1 MSVVSLAEFKGRQT
15 GSRSQS
21 APKVAGARQVERF
34 RRPPP
39 FFPTRKCPSAGYG
52 QHSGRIWEVHYLRP
66 GNFGRSDGADETTAI
81 EGGID
86 TIRNKKK
93 TTTGRNERAPQSVG
107 VPISVTGGRNI
118 KKKEDGAVTGSVMR
132 RRLQR
137 GRFVVGPCC
146 R

>member
-1 MSVVSLAEFKGRQT
+1 MSVVSLVEFKGRQT

-39 FFPTRKCPSAGYG
+39 FRRLENVHQPVMVNTAAEI
-52 QHSGRIWEVHYLRP
+52 GRLHYLRP

-107 VPISVTGGRNI
+107 VPISVTGGKNI